1 MVLTTQD
8 HALRMSLYRLGLSDR
23 EIAERV
29 YVVPMAI
36 CKWRKKCGLRPN
48 YGRGRRKGAGAGSL

>member
-1 MVLTTQD
+1 MILTPQD
-8 HALRMSLYRLGLSDR
+8 HALRLSLYRLGLSDR

-36 CKWRKKCGLRPN
+36 CKWRKKYGLRPN
-48 YGRGRRKGAGAGSL
+48 YGRGRRKGG